1 MGEHKM
7 EISGLVPTTS
17 YVAVVEGIDDFGNKA
32 VSEEVRFTTNT
43 DTRPPKIYNVKVEQ
57 DLLGRSIQTD
67 RSRSAQ
73 LIVSW
78 ETDEPATSKVNFGE
92 GGAGVY
98 TSSTRMDQEFR
109 TKHLVIISGLTPSK
123 VYSLEA
129 ESVDASGNSGK
140 YGPLVSI
147 TQKSSNTVMETI
159 LNSISNIFNI
169 F

>member
-1 MGEHKM
+1 
-7 EISGLVPTTS
+7 
-17 YVAVVEGIDDFGNKA
+17 
-32 VSEEVRFTTNT
+32 
-43 DTRPPKIYNVKVEQ
+43 
-57 DLLGRSIQTD
+57 
-67 RSRSAQ
+67 

-98 TSSTRMDQEFR
+98 TSSSRMDQELR
-109 TKHLVIISGLTPSK
+109 TNHLVIVSGLTPSK
-123 VYSLEA
+123 VYSLEI
-129 ESVDASGNSGK
+129 ESGDDSGNISK

-147 TQKSSNTVMETI
+147 TQKSSNTVLETI